1 MPPQPPVEN
10 TSSSVDLPYHISP
23 PSSPRSSSSSTRRL
37 FGGSST
43 GGRGSNS
50 QPNLGLSRE
59 ERIFHSSYTDEDGSS
74 TARSIASQ
82 RTLPYDNRSINQNN
96 TNSKAYD
103 LYGPSVGH
111 DSFVDRIQSSPG
123 RTGSEEGIGRRIG
136 KAVRRMSGGHLSNS
150 NIARFVDLLDGDTS
164 GNNLSLDV
172 ETDDTT
178 YDDNVYGAVIHDQ
191 ERLMEQRHSRKN
203 VCVVCLM
210 FAMIAA
216 FVVAVYGITVHSRS
230 QGGIDSI
237 SAALSGIT
245 GAFGRPGGDFNNEDT
260 SIEEETLVKEVEST
274 SSPTTGP
281 TDEEDLD
288 QQLEEEVQED
298 LPLDVSAKLPPPP
311 VNLSSVCAPSSVL
324 TAEGKAACQN
334 LCQPARCCFIEAHGI
349 LLQSLG
355 CRESRLE
362 DCQVYEDLCS
372 VLDLT
377 VDGGKGSGDEI
388 VEGEGMGDIT
398 IAKELTEAVEQAC
411 LFPEEGD
418 TDSCERV
425 CSSGRCCYDDVVPCP
440 RNMDCSVYKPCQSSI
455 AMP

>member
-216 FVVAVYGITVHSRS
+216 FVVAVYGITVHSRG

-237 SAALSGIT
+237 SASLSGIT
-245 GAFGRPGGDFNNEDT
+245 GAFGGSGGDFNNEDT
-260 SIEEETLVKEVEST
+260 SNEEETLVKEVEST
-274 SSPTTGP
+274 SSPTSGP
-281 TDEEDLD
+281 TDMEDLD

-298 LPLDVSAKLPPPP
+298 ASAKLPPPP
-311 VNLSSVCAPSSVL
+311 VNLSSVCASSSVL
-324 TAEGKAACQN
+324 TAEGKESCQN

-372 VLDLT
+372 VLDST
-377 VDGGKGSGDEI
+377 FDGEKDSGDKI
-388 VEGEGMGDIT
+388 VEGEETDDLI

-440 RNMDCSVYKPCQSSI
+440 RNMDCSVYRSCQSAV